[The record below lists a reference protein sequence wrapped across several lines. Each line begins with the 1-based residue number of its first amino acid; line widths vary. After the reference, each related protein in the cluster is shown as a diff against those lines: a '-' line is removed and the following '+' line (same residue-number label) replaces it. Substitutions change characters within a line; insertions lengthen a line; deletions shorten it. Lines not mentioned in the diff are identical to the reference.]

1 MMSLCYKRV
10 IISTGVAMDDY
21 LKEALEIAKAQ
32 ASVRVMNEED
42 VAAFV
47 QKVSQ
52 GIRAVAEGEQPVEQN
67 REEMAL
73 EGRKSVKERSVTCLE
88 CGKNFKVL
96 TKRHLATHGMST
108 DNYRE
113 KWGLKKGTAL
123 VSKALQRERRKK
135 MNDMKLWER
144 RRKPKTD

>member
-1 MMSLCYKRV
+1 
-10 IISTGVAMDDY
+10 MDDY

-32 ASVRVMNEED
+32 AGVRVMKEEEI
-42 VAAFV
+42 AAFV
-47 QKVSQ
+47 HKVAQ
-52 GIRAVAEGEQPVEQN
+52 GIRAVAESEQPVEQN

-73 EGRKSVKERSVTCLE
+73 EGRKSVKEKSVTCLE

-135 MNDMKLWER
+135 MNDMKLWES

>member
-1 MMSLCYKRV
+1 
-10 IISTGVAMDDY
+10 MDDY

-32 ASVRVMNEED
+32 AGVRVMKEEEI
-42 VAAFV
+42 AAFV
-47 QKVSQ
+47 HKVAQ
-52 GIRAVAEGEQPVEQN
+52 GIRAVAESEQPVEQN

-96 TKRHLATHGMST
+96 TKRHLAIHGMST
-108 DNYRE
+108 DYYRE

-123 VSKALQRERRKK
+123 VCKALKRERRKK

-144 RRKPKTD
+144 RRKPKAD

>member
-1 MMSLCYKRV
+1 
-10 IISTGVAMDDY
+10 MDDY

-32 ASVRVMNEED
+32 AGVRVMKEEEI
-42 VAAFV
+42 AAFV
-47 QKVSQ
+47 HKVAQ
-52 GIRAVAEGEQPVEQN
+52 GIRAVAESEQPVEQN

-96 TKRHLATHGMST
+96 TKRHLAIHGMST

>member
-1 MMSLCYKRV
+1 
-10 IISTGVAMDDY
+10 MDDY

-32 ASVRVMNEED
+32 AGVRVMKEEEI
-42 VAAFV
+42 AAFV
-47 QKVSQ
+47 HKVAQ
-52 GIRAVAEGEQPVEQN
+52 GIRAAAESEQPVEQN

-73 EGRKSVKERSVTCLE
+73 EGRKSVKEKSVTCLE

-144 RRKPKTD
+144 RRKPKAD

>member
-1 MMSLCYKRV
+1 
-10 IISTGVAMDDY
+10 MDDY

-32 ASVRVMNEED
+32 AGVRVMKEEEI
-42 VAAFV
+42 AAFV
-47 QKVSQ
+47 HKVTQ
-52 GIRAVAEGEQPVEQN
+52 GIRAVAESEQPVEQN

-73 EGRKSVKERSVTCLE
+73 EGRKSVKEKSVTCLE

-135 MNDMKLWER
+135 MNAMKLWER
-144 RRKPKTD
+144 RRKPKAD

>member
-1 MMSLCYKRV
+1 
-10 IISTGVAMDDY
+10 MDDY

-32 ASVRVMNEED
+32 ASVRVMKEED

>member
-1 MMSLCYKRV
+1 
-10 IISTGVAMDDY
+10 MDDY

-32 ASVRVMNEED
+32 ASVRVMKEED

-52 GIRAVAEGEQPVEQN
+52 GIRAVAESEQPVEQN

-73 EGRKSVKERSVTCLE
+73 EGRKSVKEKSVTCLE

>member
-1 MMSLCYKRV
+1 
-10 IISTGVAMDDY
+10 MDDY

-32 ASVRVMNEED
+32 AGVRVMKEEEI
-42 VAAFV
+42 AAFV
-47 QKVSQ
+47 HKVAQ
-52 GIRAVAEGEQPVEQN
+52 GIRAVAESEQPVEQN

-73 EGRKSVKERSVTCLE
+73 EGHKSVKERSVTCLE

-96 TKRHLATHGMST
+96 TKRHLAIHGMST